1 MKKQSFTGSTV
12 EECIKNACMELSIK
26 EEKLKY
32 EVVYKKTGLF
42 RKKAEIL
49 VELEEKINNQ
59 EENEENLSNGTVT
72 VLNGK
77 IKVKDP
83 INNGKQATINIP
95 GNINVSIDGV
105 QVSGRKEVSSSNVV
119 EVGFK
124 TVEKPQRILK
134 ISVSPDKLE
143 AYLDIE
149 YVNKKEFKLKDQPE
163 ANSIFLESEVTNTQ
177 EPPIYTE
184 NEIIEELKKE
194 HIVYGIINENLKK
207 CTSRN
212 DVKQQLIAKGVKVKN
227 DEDDVLE
234 IKFDVNGRNKYEENK
249 AGNIDFK
256 SIGFVSSVSEGSVM
270 ATRRAGAQGHDG
282 KDIYGNAIKRK
293 SAKKLQ
299 IAAGDGCELQG
310 EDTVVALKSGKA
322 EFKTNRFSV
331 VDVYEVNSDVD
342 LKTGNIKFSG
352 AVNIMGSVLEG
363 MKVESEN
370 DIIVQNNVEGAE
382 LKAKG
387 DITVGKNAILSK
399 IYSGGQD
406 VNILGRIEIL
416 NNVKKGITEI
426 IEAVYQLKKYN
437 TNNKFSSDG
446 EIIKV
451 LLESKF
457 KFIPKICKKYI
468 ELANNPNEKFVKIF
482 NEKFLGIAP
491 VYIKQVEDLNYLDKE
506 IEDEIESLNSILA
519 VPSSVNITYC
529 QDCTIQSSGDINITG
544 KGEYIS
550 NITANNNINFLNKD
564 AVARGGVVRAK
575 DEIRCGVV
583 GSIGGVV
590 TKLAVAP
597 KGHIYAEIAYPNTV
611 FIVGN
616 REATIENPSKNIH
629 VYIDHQDELV
639 VDKLLL

>member
-26 EEKLKY
+26 EEELKY

-49 VELEEKINNQ
+49 VELEEKNSNQ
-59 EENEENLSNGTVT
+59 EENEKSSSNGTVT
-72 VLNGK
+72 ILNGQ
-77 IKVKDP
+77 IQVKDP

-105 QVSGRKEVSSSNVV
+105 QVSGRKEINSSSVV
-119 EVGFK
+119 EVSFK
-124 TVEKPQRILK
+124 TIEKPQRILK
-134 ISVSPDKLE
+134 ISVSPDKSE

-149 YVNKKEFKLKDQPE
+149 YVNKKELKLKDQPE
-163 ANSIFLESEVTNTQ
+163 ANSIFLESEVINIQ
-177 EPPIYTE
+177 ASPVYTE
-184 NEIIEELKKE
+184 SEIVEELKKQN
-194 HIVYGIINENLKK
+194 IVYGIVRENLKK
-207 CTSRN
+207 CTAKEGVR
-212 DVKQQLIAKGVKVKN
+212 QLLIARGLKVKD
-227 DEDDVLE
+227 DEDDILE
-234 IKFDVNGRNKYEENK
+234 IKFDVSNGNKYKENK

-270 ATRRAGAQGHDG
+270 ATRREGAQGHDG
-282 KDIYGNAIKRK
+282 KDIYGNDIKRK

-299 IAAGDGCELQG
+299 LAAGDGCELRG

-322 EFKTNRFSV
+322 EFKTNRFTV
-331 VDVYEVNSDVD
+331 VDVYDVNSDVD
-342 LKTGNIKFSG
+342 LKTGNIKFNG

-399 IYSGGQD
+399 IYSGGED
-406 VNILGRIEIL
+406 VNTLGKIEVL
-416 NNVKKGITEI
+416 NNVKKGISEI
-426 IEAVYQLKKYN
+426 IDAVYQIKKYN
-437 TNNKFSSDG
+437 ANKNFSSDG
-446 EIIKV
+446 EIIKI

-457 KFIPKICKKYI
+457 KSIPKICKNYI
-468 ELANNPNEKFVKIF
+468 ELANDPNEKFVKIF

-491 VYIKQVEDLNYLDKE
+491 VYIKQAEELNYLDKE
-506 IEDEIESLNSILA
+506 IENEIESLNSVLTMPASI
-519 VPSSVNITYC
+519 NITYC
-529 QDCTIQSSGDINITG
+529 QDCTIQSSGNINITG

-550 NITANNNINFLNKD
+550 NIIANNSINFLNKD
-564 AVARGGVVRAK
+564 AVARGGFVRAK

-616 REATIENPSKNIH
+616 RETTIENPSKNIH
-629 VYIDHQDELV
+629 VYIDHHDELV